1 MQAIDDLIIKY
12 LNDTLSSDESKKLTR
27 WVEQSK
33 ENALYFK
40 NFLKQ
45 EYLLLHSVL
54 DQPENSKI
62 PALNESPKTK
72 NGYYKWFAIAAVFLG
87 LITVASMLLFVQP
100 KDLKVRT
107 PEFKI
112 DKVVIQLEDGSTTTI
127 NELESLTRVK
137 SDSILVD
144 EQKKQ
149 IEYKLNK
156 PVIDGQ
162 VVFHKI
168 SVPAGR
174 TYNIKLSD
182 GTLVHLNAASTLR
195 YPKQFSINGPRN
207 VYLEGEAYFEVS
219 HDSIHSFIVN
229 TDPLKIKVLG
239 TKFNHRSYPNDSL
252 VKTTLTKGKVAI
264 WKTKYS
270 IDTYILKPMEAVIYN
285 RNQKSLHKKTTD
297 ANLDLAWIDNRLIFK
312 AEPFSEI
319 SKRIERCYGVQ
330 ITNQFKE
337 LNKVRFNGEFNL
349 NEESIIEVLNTF
361 QLSTPFTYHITDNEI
376 LITKNQ

>member
-12 LNDTLSSDESKKLTR
+12 LNDTLSSDESNKLTQ
-27 WVEQSK
+27 WVEQNK

-45 EYLLLHSVL
+45 EYLLLHSVVDPL
-54 DQPENSKI
+54 ENSEM
-62 PALNESPKTK
+62 PALKESPKTK
-72 NGYYKWFAIAAVFLG
+72 IRYYKWFAIAAVFLG
-87 LITVASMLLFVQP
+87 LITMASRLLFVEP

-107 PEFKI
+107 PDFKI
-112 DKVVIQLEDGSTTTI
+112 ENVVIQLEDGSTTTI
-127 NELESLTRVK
+127 KDLECLTRAK

-149 IEYKLNK
+149 IEYKSNK
-156 PVIDGQ
+156 RVIDEH

-168 SVPAGR
+168 IVPAGR
-174 TYNIKLSD
+174 TYKIKLSD

-264 WKTKYS
+264 WKTKDS
-270 IDTYILKPMEAVIYN
+270 IDTYILKPME
-285 RNQKSLHKKTTD
+285 
-297 ANLDLAWIDNRLIFK
+297 
-312 AEPFSEI
+312 
-319 SKRIERCYGVQ
+319 
-330 ITNQFKE
+330 
-337 LNKVRFNGEFNL
+337 
-349 NEESIIEVLNTF
+349 
-361 QLSTPFTYHITDNEI
+361 
-376 LITKNQ
+376 